1 LPYDKEEVVMM
12 ISKEQL
18 ESKHLF
24 EAGVKHMTEVLDL
37 DGIIV
42 IDGLQLTSIE
52 MVDFIK
58 IHDMQNLCL
67 TLLVDPDKAQ
77 EDLRVLIGLV
87 VRDFCTDWPRT
98 AIKCALLQGF
108 TTQHNRVKDRV
119 DLGLSPSTVIEE
131 FGGEPT

>member
-1 LPYDKEEVVMM
+1 MI

-18 ESKHLF
+18 ESEYLF
-24 EAGVKHMTEVLDL
+24 ESGVKHMTEALDL

-52 MVDFIK
+52 MVDIIK
-58 IHDMQNLCL
+58 IHDMKNLCL

-77 EDLRVLIGLV
+77 EDLRALVGLV

-108 TTQHNRVKDRV
+108 TAGQNREKDRV
-119 DLGLSPSTVIEE
+119 DLGLSPSTIIEE
-131 FGGEPT
+131 FNGEST